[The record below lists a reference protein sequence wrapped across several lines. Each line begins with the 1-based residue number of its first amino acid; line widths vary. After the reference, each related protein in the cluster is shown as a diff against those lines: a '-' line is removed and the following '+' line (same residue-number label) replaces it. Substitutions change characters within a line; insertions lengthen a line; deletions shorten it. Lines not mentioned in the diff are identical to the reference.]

1 MVYALSAKEGGK
13 MTKHAAW
20 SRRKFVGA
28 TAGILTGV
36 GVVGGGLWLRGRGSP
51 VETGEE
57 DREAGANLP
66 PRVVGLRTSGG
77 NFRFDPA
84 GLRIEPGTDVIF
96 LNMGDFHTATAFHPD
111 YGHLLGGD
119 VPLRIPDGAEPWH
132 SGMLGLTDGTQFEHT
147 FTAEGVHDYFC
158 QPHYGFGMVGR
169 IIVDAGPNRPLPV
182 ARPLSELPK
191 GAQKQMPAVETIMG
205 PAGRSFEW
213 AARLNGVLY
222 LVANGMEAGAA
233 AQRAVDEMEADETLR
248 ELVKAAGKRH
258 ALAAATDRFLEGVV
272 NAGDYEDLVARSDA
286 VKAELRANHL

>member
-1 MVYALSAKEGGK
+1 
-13 MTKHAAW
+13 MTMQAGW

-36 GVVGGGLWLRGRGSP
+36 GVIRGGLWLRGRDPAVG
-51 VETGEE
+51 TGEKGDE
-57 DREAGANLP
+57 GRASLP

-77 NFRFDPA
+77 NFRFDPV
-84 GLRIEPGTDVIF
+84 GLRIEPGTNITW

-119 VPLRIPDGAEPWH
+119 VPLRIPDGAEPFH

-147 FTAEGVHDYFC
+147 FAVEGVYDYFC

-169 IIVDAGPNRPLPV
+169 IIVDAGPSGPLPV
-182 ARPLSELPK
+182 ARPPSELPEM
-191 GAQKQMPAVETIMG
+191 AQQQMPAVETIMG

-222 LVANGMEAGAA
+222 LLANGMEAGPA
-233 AQRAVDEMEADETLR
+233 AQRAVKEMEADEMLG
-248 ELVKAAGKRH
+248 ELVDAAGQQH
-258 ALAAATDRFLEGVV
+258 SLGAATDAFLEGVV
-272 NAGDYEDLVARSDA
+272 NAGGYEDLVARSDA
-286 VKAELRANHL
+286 VKAELGAPTRTA

>member
-1 MVYALSAKEGGK
+1 
-13 MTKHAAW
+13 MTMHAGW
-20 SRRKFVGA
+20 SRRKFVG
-28 TAGILTGV
+28 TSAGLLTGL
-36 GVVGGGLWLRGRGSP
+36 GVIGGGLWLRGRNP
-51 VETGEE
+51 ALETEE
-57 DREAGANLP
+57 RGDEALASLP

-77 NFRFDPA
+77 NFRFDPV

-147 FTAEGVHDYFC
+147 FAVEGVYDYFC

-169 IIVDAGPNRPLPV
+169 IIVDAGRSGPWPV
-182 ARPLSELPK
+182 ARPLSELPEM
-191 GAQKQMPAVETIMG
+191 AQKQMPGVEAIMG

-222 LVANGMEAGAA
+222 LIANGIEAGPA
-233 AQRAVDEMEADETLR
+233 AQRAVEEMAADETLR
-248 ELVKAAGKRH
+248 ELVDAAGNQH

-272 NAGDYEDLVARSDA
+272 SAGDYEDLVARSDA
-286 VKAELRANHL
+286 AKAELGALSGTA